1 MSVAWTVKQM
11 KSWYDKLSKD
21 FNSITRRELA
31 EELREGMTSAKVYP
45 YSARGYISK
54 WYVTFSEYYEDD
66 EKSEENELLM
76 DLLQAN
82 SDAISKNKD
91 LAYEIVDAM
100 REFFRNTP
108 VPVHPNAKQIEK
120 LRLFHEKQFDM
131 QQQYEKEQF
140 DMRQQY
146 EKEQQQYEKKHVK
159 KTRKL
164 RTP

>member
-21 FNSITRRELA
+21 FNSIMRRELA

-54 WYVTFSEYYEDD
+54 WYVKFSEYYEDD

-82 SDAISKNKD
+82 SDAIRNNKD

-108 VPVHPNAKQIEK
+108 VTVHPNAKEIEQ
-120 LRLFHEKQFDM
+120 LRLFHEK
-131 QQQYEKEQF
+131 QF

-146 EKEQQQYEKKHVK
+146 EKEQYEKKQYEKKHVK

>member
-21 FNSITRRELA
+21 FNSIMRRELA

-54 WYVTFSEYYEDD
+54 WYVKFSEYYEDD

-82 SDAISKNKD
+82 SDAIRNNKD

-108 VPVHPNAKQIEK
+108 VPVHPNAKEIEQ
-120 LRLFHEKQFDM
+120 LRLFHEK
-131 QQQYEKEQF
+131 QF

-146 EKEQQQYEKKHVK
+146 EKEQQQYEKEHVK

>member
-31 EELREGMTSAKVYP
+31 EELREGMTSAKVWP
-45 YSARGYISK
+45 YSARSYISK
-54 WYVTFSEYYEDD
+54 WYATFSEYYEDD

-82 SDAISKNKD
+82 SDAIRNNKD

-100 REFFRNTP
+100 REFFRITP
-108 VPVHPNAKQIEK
+108 VPVHPYAKEIEQ

-131 QQQYEKEQF
+131 
-140 DMRQQY
+140 RQQY
-146 EKEQQQYEKKHVK
+146 EKEQYEKKHVK

>member
-108 VPVHPNAKQIEK
+108 VPVHPNAKEIEK

-131 QQQYEKEQF
+131 QQQYEKEQ
-140 DMRQQY
+140 Y
-146 EKEQQQYEKKHVK
+146 EKKQYEKKHVK

>member
-1 MSVAWTVKQM
+1 M

-21 FNSITRRELA
+21 FNSIMRRELA

-108 VPVHPNAKQIEK
+108 VPVHPNAKEIEQ

-131 QQQYEKEQF
+131 
-140 DMRQQY
+140 RQQY
-146 EKEQQQYEKKHVK
+146 EKKQYEKKQYEKKHVK

>member
-21 FNSITRRELA
+21 FNSIMRRELA

-54 WYVTFSEYYEDD
+54 WYVKFSEYYEDD

-82 SDAISKNKD
+82 SDAIRNNKD

-108 VPVHPNAKQIEK
+108 VPVHPNAKEIEQ
-120 LRLFHEKQFDM
+120 LRLFHEK
-131 QQQYEKEQF
+131 QF

-146 EKEQQQYEKKHVK
+146 EKEQYEKKQYEKKHVK

>member
-1 MSVAWTVKQM
+1 
-11 KSWYDKLSKD
+11 
-21 FNSITRRELA
+21 
-31 EELREGMTSAKVYP
+31 MTSAKVYP
-45 YSARGYISK
+45 SSYSARGLYYISK

-108 VPVHPNAKQIEK
+108 VPVHPNAKEIEQ

-131 QQQYEKEQF
+131 QQHPKS
-140 DMRQQY
+140 
-146 EKEQQQYEKKHVK
+146 
-159 KTRKL
+159 
-164 RTP
+164 

>member
-66 EKSEENELLM
+66 KKSEENELLM

-82 SDAISKNKD
+82 SDAIRNNKD

-108 VPVHPNAKQIEK
+108 VPVHPNAKEIEQ
-120 LRLFHEKQFDM
+120 LRLFHEK
-131 QQQYEKEQF
+131 QF

-146 EKEQQQYEKKHVK
+146 EKEQYEKKQYEKKHVK

>member
-21 FNSITRRELA
+21 FNSIMRRELA

-45 YSARGYISK
+45 SSYSARGYISK

-108 VPVHPNAKQIEK
+108 VPVHPNAKEIEQ
-120 LRLFHEKQFDM
+120 LRLFHEK
-131 QQQYEKEQF
+131 QF

-146 EKEQQQYEKKHVK
+146 EKEQYEKKQYEKKHVK

>member
-21 FNSITRRELA
+21 FNSIMRRELA

-82 SDAISKNKD
+82 SDAIRNNKD

-108 VPVHPNAKQIEK
+108 VPVHPNAKEIEQ
-120 LRLFHEKQFDM
+120 LRLFHEK
-131 QQQYEKEQF
+131 QF

-146 EKEQQQYEKKHVK
+146 EKEQQQYEKEHVK
-159 KTRKL
+159 KTRKP
-164 RTP
+164 RTVMRR

>member
-1 MSVAWTVKQM
+1 
-11 KSWYDKLSKD
+11 
-21 FNSITRRELA
+21 
-31 EELREGMTSAKVYP
+31 MTCFES
-45 YSARGYISK
+45 SSISK

-108 VPVHPNAKQIEK
+108 VPVHPNAKEIEQ
-120 LRLFHEKQFDM
+120 LRLFHEK
-131 QQQYEKEQF
+131 QF

>member
-21 FNSITRRELA
+21 FNSIMRRELA
-31 EELREGMTSAKVYP
+31 EELREGMTSAKVG
-45 YSARGYISK
+45 SARGYISK

-82 SDAISKNKD
+82 SDAIRNNKD

-108 VPVHPNAKQIEK
+108 VPVHPNAKEIEQ
-120 LRLFHEKQFDM
+120 LRLFHEK
-131 QQQYEKEQF
+131 QF

-146 EKEQQQYEKKHVK
+146 EKEQYEKKQYEKKHVK